1 MQAKTVAEAHD
12 VENSKAKALADELKA
27 QVEEAAEKAAAEE
40 AKRAQENAENEVRMA
55 ELQASEKTSV
65 KEAVTRLLQLT
76 YFSKVGLFVHLVLV
90 LHLLCFSCK
99 AALLCLHLGPS
110 QKSSKRN
117 GLLLALLVFVLQV
130 YRLRMA
136 VILKGR

>member
-99 AALLCLHLGPS
+99 AALLCLHLALVRSPPKGMVS
-110 QKSSKRN
+110 C
-117 GLLLALLVFVLQV
+117 LLC
-130 YRLRMA
+130 
-136 VILKGR
+136 